1 MEIILNP
8 WYPTSS
14 VRGLTFVCVSARV
27 LQECHAVI
35 QDLYPHF
42 QPTRGRERTII
53 KIEFSFNETLTF
65 DIVGINI
72 RCSITY
78 QTTDEK
84 GTIHADVACFNQ
96 AFLPHQAEDIHRGL
110 LFQIRQKFE

>member
-1 MEIILNP
+1 
-8 WYPTSS
+8 
-14 VRGLTFVCVSARV
+14 
-27 LQECHAVI
+27 VI

-42 QPTRGRERTII
+42 QPTERKGRKII

-65 DIVGINI
+65 DIAGINI

-78 QTTDEK
+78 QTTDES